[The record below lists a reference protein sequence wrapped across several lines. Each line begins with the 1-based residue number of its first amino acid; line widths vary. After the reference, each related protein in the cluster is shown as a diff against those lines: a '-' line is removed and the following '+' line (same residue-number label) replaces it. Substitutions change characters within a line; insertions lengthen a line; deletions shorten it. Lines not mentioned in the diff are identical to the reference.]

1 MSLSPEGLTYTRQHY
16 HRVMNPDVEASEVG
30 QFRDIVPLIVL
41 DIVVDVCSIR
51 NTLRL

>member
-1 MSLSPEGLTYTRQHY
+1 MS
-16 HRVMNPDVEASEVG
+16 PDAEASEVVRIKFFVNFVQVEKKQVG

-41 DIVVDVCSIR
+41 VVDVCSIR